1 MEKDRAF
8 VEGMDA
14 GMDAKISMTE
24 GCLITDEQ
32 QVKEMELVDAAT
44 AYAQVEKLR
53 AKLSTRKSSV
63 AEWNAI
69 DRVHRTEKKLYALF
83 TEGDRSM
90 RMNGMFNQFV
100 KLLLNPPAPQA

>member
-1 MEKDRAF
+1 M
-8 VEGMDA
+8 
-14 GMDAKISMTE
+14 
-24 GCLITDEQ
+24 ITDEQ

-53 AKLSTRKSSV
+53 AKLSKRKSSV
-63 AEWNAI
+63 AEWNAM

-100 KLLLNPPAPQA
+100 KLLLNPPEPQA

>member
-1 MEKDRAF
+1 
-8 VEGMDA
+8 
-14 GMDAKISMTE
+14 MTE
-24 GCLITDEQ
+24 ETVEMFDEIKAVSVQTVNGKRMVTDEQ

-53 AKLSTRKSSV
+53 AKLSKRKSSV

-100 KLLLNPPAPQA
+100 KLLLNPPTPQA